1 MSKKEVIS
9 FLRCAVQIFLAV
21 AFGTTECF
29 LLASMAYDR
38 YVAIYNPLLYSVS
51 MSPRI
56 YKTLIIASYISRTLN
71 ATIRTV
77 ATSNLSVDLMKSH
90 ISFVIF
96 LLYLLFPVLTLM

>member
-29 LLASMAYDR
+29 LLAAMSYDCC
-38 YVAIYNPLLYSVS
+38 VVIYNPLLYSVS
-51 MSPRI
+51 MSPRV
-56 YKTLIIASYISRTLN
+56 YMTLIIASYVDRTLN
-71 ATIRTV
+71 ATIHTV
-77 ATSNLSVDLMKSH
+77 ATSNLSVDPMKSH

-96 LLYLLFPVLTLM
+96 LL